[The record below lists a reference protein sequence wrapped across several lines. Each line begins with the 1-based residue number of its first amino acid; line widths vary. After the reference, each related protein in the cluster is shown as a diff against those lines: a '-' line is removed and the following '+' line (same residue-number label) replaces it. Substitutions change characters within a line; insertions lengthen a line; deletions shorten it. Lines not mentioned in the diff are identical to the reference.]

1 MPNPYFTGETFS
13 DRNAVADHQ
22 RNKNEIL
29 INSDTNALAV
39 TSDQTKTK
47 RKIYKQTS
55 TTSKQHHQY
64 VITSS
69 AKKGKNKL
77 DTIHKDNNSAAGV
90 KSSPNRDS
98 SAPD

>member
-47 RKIYKQTS
+47 RKIYK
-55 TTSKQHHQY
+55 
-64 VITSS
+64 
-69 AKKGKNKL
+69 
-77 DTIHKDNNSAAGV
+77 
-90 KSSPNRDS
+90 
-98 SAPD
+98 